1 MRGSMEC
8 RRCRQVVQGQD
19 VCDWVQSLLLLRG
32 EWPPLDCLPTP
43 PPPPKYRPFSRP
55 GRTEESI
62 HMFFF
67 FLDMSHA
74 ERNQLNNKNHLPMP
88 SSSPSPA

>member
-43 PPPPKYRPFSRP
+43 PPPNTGRSADLGERKNRFICFFSF
-55 GRTEESI
+55 SI
-62 HMFFF
+62 CLMQK
-67 FLDMSHA
+67 
-74 ERNQLNNKNHLPMP
+74 ETN
-88 SSSPSPA
+88 

>member
-43 PPPPKYRPFSRP
+43 PPPQIPAVQQTWEN
-55 GRTEESI
+55 GRIDSYV
-62 HMFFF
+62 F
-67 FLDMSHA
+67 FLSRYVSCRKKPI
-74 ERNQLNNKNHLPMP
+74 E
-88 SSSPSPA
+88 